1 MHIDNSEFQLPPILP
16 LVVIEDHSWID
27 PLVTAFTKAGVGA
40 VEIGLR
46 TPYAYDAI
54 SAFAE
59 TGNFEVG
66 AGTVTSAE
74 QIDAVRDRG
83 ATFGL
88 SPWGDPFVVD
98 YADSLSWPFIPGAA
112 TPTEVRQLVE
122 AGCQMVKIFPVKQ
135 LGGVGFLQALRA
147 VFPDVS
153 FLPTGGISE
162 LDASDYLSLGN
173 VPTISGSWMT
183 PTSAMRDGLW
193 GDITA
198 RLKKSVEEGRG

>member
-1 MHIDNSEFQLPPILP
+1 
-16 LVVIEDHSWID
+16 
-27 PLVTAFTKAGVGA
+27 

-74 QIDAVRDRG
+74 QIDVAREHG

-88 SPWGDPFVVD
+88 SPWGDSFVVD
-98 YADSLSWPFIPGAA
+98 HADSLSWPFIPGAA
-112 TPTEVRQLVE
+112 TPTEVRKLVD

-147 VFPDVS
+147 VFPTVS

-162 LDASDYLSLGN
+162 VDAADYLSLEN
-173 VPTISGSWMT
+173 VSTISGSWLT
-183 PTSAMRDGLW
+183 PSSVMRDGLW

-198 RLKKSVEEGRG
+198 RLTKSLEVGRG

>member
-1 MHIDNSEFQLPPILP
+1 MRIDNSEFRLPPILP

-59 TGNFEVG
+59 TGTFEVG

-74 QIDAVRDRG
+74 QIDAVRDHG

-88 SPWGDPFVVD
+88 SPWGDPFVVGH
-98 YADSLSWPFIPGAA
+98 ADSLSWPFIPGAA
-112 TPTEVRQLVE
+112 TPTEVRKLVE

-135 LGGVGFLQALRA
+135 LGGVEFLQALRA
-147 VFPDVS
+147 VFPSVS

-162 LDASDYLSLGN
+162 LDAADYLSLGN
-173 VPTISGSWMT
+173 VSTVSGSWLT
-183 PTSAMRDGLW
+183 QSSVMRDGLW

-198 RLKKSVEEGRG
+198 RLTKSLEVGRG